1 MPIMSHLATW
11 VWLAKV
17 AWGGNG
23 GASSSTDASTPNWL
37 TRSCVL
43 RPEHPSDQ
51 GVLAEHKP
59 QGTVAKCPDFKMD
72 KHEVERDPVRGITS
86 CKCLPGLPWV
96 PPRCREGKSTRRD
109 DRPLCSLRSGC
120 SKVTRRR
127 RLGRTDLRV
136 WEVFTFYPAK
146 CSVFTDAGG
155 VIAGPVIG
163 AGVVLQGGALTSC
176 AASHTVSCLDC
187 FTYMSPSRK
196 ACNTTNQS

>member
-1 MPIMSHLATW
+1 MGLVGKGCLRWKWRSQLLHRRLDSQWTDQVLCSATW
-11 VWLAKV
+11 ASVWSRGSC
-17 AWGGNG
+17 W
-23 GASSSTDASTPNWL
+23 TQT
-37 TRSCVL
+37 TRNC
-43 RPEHPSDQ
+43 
-51 GVLAEHKP
+51 G
-59 QGTVAKCPDFKMD
+59 KMSKFQD
-72 KHEVERDPVRGITS
+72 GLVETDPVRRITS

-109 DRPLCSLRSGC
+109 DPPLCSWRSGC

-155 VIAGPVIG
+155 VIAGPIIG
-163 AGVVLQGGALTSC
+163 ASVVLQGGALASC

-187 FTYMSPSRK
+187 FTYVSPSRK